1 MYALIE
7 NGAVAQYPYT
17 LADLRKD
24 NPNTS
29 FAAGASNESLEG
41 FGMYVVYN
49 TTPPEYTSL
58 QYLEE
63 GTPVFNDNQWQQVWI
78 VVDKTP
84 EQIAQEEEAAK
95 QANKQQAASLLTAT
109 DWTTIPDVSDP
120 AISDPYLTNAAEFAA
135 YRSNVRKI
143 AVNPPVTVDVWPIEP
158 DEVWAYTAP

>member
-7 NGAVAQYPYT
+7 NGVVVQYPYSMT
-17 LADLRKD
+17 DLRKD

-29 FAAGASNESLEG
+29 FADTASNETLEE

-49 TTPPEYTSL
+49 TTPPPCTNL

-84 EQIAQEEEAAK
+84 EQIAQEEDAAK

-120 AISDPYLTNAAEFAA
+120 ALSDPYLTNAAEFAA
-135 YRSNVRKI
+135 YRSQIRKI
-143 AVNPPVTVDVWPIEP
+143 AVNPPVVAEFPPQP
-158 DEVWAYTAP
+158 DEIWSE

>member
-7 NGAVAQYPYT
+7 NGAVVKYPYT
-17 LADLRKD
+17 VTDLRKD

-29 FAAGASNESLEG
+29 FVKNPSDESLEG

-49 TTPPEYTSL
+49 TTPPEYTPL

-84 EQIAQEEEAAK
+84 EQIAQEEAAAK
-95 QANKQQAASLLTAT
+95 AANKSQAESLLQQT
-109 DWTTIPDVSDP
+109 DWTATVDISNPEY
-120 AISDPYLTNAAEFAA
+120 SDPYLANQAEFLA
-135 YRSNVRKI
+135 YRSAVRKI
-143 AVNPPVTVDVWPIEP
+143 AVNPPVTVTEWPVKP
-158 DEVWAYTAP
+158 DEVWVDV

>member
-7 NGAVAQYPYT
+7 DGAVAQYPYT

-24 NPNTS
+24 NPNTG
-29 FAAGASNESLEG
+29 FAAEPSNESLEG

-49 TTPPEYTSL
+49 TTPPPYTSL

-95 QANKQQAASLLTAT
+95 QANKQQAMSLLSAT

-120 AISDPYLTNAAEFAA
+120 ALSDPYLTNANEFAA
-135 YRSNVRKI
+135 YRSQIRKI
-143 AVNPPVTVDVWPIEP
+143 AVNPPVTVDIWAVAP
-158 DEVWAYTAP
+158 DEAWAYN

>member
-7 NGAVAQYPYT
+7 NGAVAKYPYT
-17 LADLRKD
+17 IADLRKD

-29 FAAGASNESLEG
+29 FADTASNETLEE

-49 TTPPEYTSL
+49 TTPPPYTNL

-63 GTPVFNDNQWQQVWI
+63 GTPVFNAQDNQWQQVWI

-84 EQIAQEEEAAK
+84 EQIAQEEAAARA
-95 QANKQQAASLLTAT
+95 ANKAQAESLLTAT

-120 AISDPYLTNAAEFAA
+120 ALSDPYLTNAAEFAA
-135 YRSNVRKI
+135 YRSAVRKI
-143 AVNPPVTVDVWPIEP
+143 AVNPPVVADFPVKP
-158 DEVWAYTAP
+158 DEVWAYKN

>member
-7 NGAVAQYPYT
+7 NGAVAKYPYT
-17 LADLRKD
+17 VTDLRKD

-29 FAAGASNESLEG
+29 FVKNPSNESLEG

-49 TTPPEYTSL
+49 TTPPPYTNL

-84 EQIAQEEEAAK
+84 EQIAQEEAAARE
-95 QANKQQAASLLTAT
+95 ANKQQATALLQQT
-109 DWTTIPDVSDP
+109 DWTCTVDITNPQYSN
-120 AISDPYLTNAAEFAA
+120 PYLMNQDAFLA
-135 YRSNVRKI
+135 YRSTVRQI
-143 AVNPPVTVDVWPIEP
+143 AVNPPTTPAVFPVMP
-158 DEVWAYTAP
+158 DEIWS